1 MPMPYRGTSRN
12 YIVARLRRTEGLS
25 FLADAIERGEITSHA
40 VGIELGWI
48 ARPQFLGA
56 RDGQSKQRH
65 FLFQR
70 LVREAARAA
79 RDR

>member
-1 MPMPYRGTSRN
+1 MPHRGTSN
-12 YIVARLRRTEGLS
+12 AYIIARLRRENGLS
-25 FLADAIERGEITSHA
+25 FLADAIEAGRISSHA
-40 VGIELGWI
+40 VGLELGWI
-48 ARPQFLGA
+48 GRPDLVGV
-56 RDGQSKQRH
+56 RDGQAKQRH

>member
-1 MPMPYRGTSRN
+1 MPHRGTSKA
-12 YIVARLRRTEGLS
+12 YVLQRLRRTEGLG
-25 FLADAIERGEITSHA
+25 FLADAIEAGRISSHA
-40 VGIELGWI
+40 VCIELGWVG
-48 ARPQFLGA
+48 RPDFIGA
-56 RDGQSKQRH
+56 RDGQTKQRH

>member
-1 MPMPYRGTSRN
+1 MPHRGTSKS
-12 YIVARLRRTEGLS
+12 YIIARLRRENGLS
-25 FLADAIERGEITSHA
+25 FLADAIEAGRISSHA
-40 VGIELGWI
+40 VGLELGWI
-48 ARPQFLGA
+48 GRPDLVGV
-56 RDGQSKQRH
+56 RDGQAKQRH